1 MNIPRTL
8 RHSPSPPPEDKT
20 SPSLQSYTLSN
31 ASGGSSPQI
40 YSHSGYNSSPD
51 IHRAFD
57 FQDVELTPFSL
68 PEPTVN
74 SSSTITVMT
83 STTTTE
89 TSSFGKPGLIRRL
102 SSAGRGRLRGRTSTT
117 NLKNTRDQNLGSV
130 VRRRS
135 DVRTTTDGAGA
146 SGDEH
151 EPSIHREEDD
161 DHTPLAT
168 AAIPT
173 ANIQRPRLFS
183 LTRRSS
189 NSESTLQRTP
199 PRGLSR
205 RPSTVDNTK
214 QKTTIIIP
222 KTTTF
227 TKIGRKKKKQLRFT
241 LDDVAGKMYWSSSSS
256 SRTKQIYVDDIREIR
271 AGADA
276 VNYMEAHNEAQ
287 CAPGCWLTIIYIDP
301 ERSKGRS
308 MKLMH
313 IIAEDEATC
322 DKWHKALQHVMN
334 SRDAR
339 MEGLAVNNEKHW
351 LAQWRTEMVKRF
363 GQNDH
368 PDSDEKI
375 DLATLR
381 KICRSVS
388 IFKSAS
394 DIQAIFT
401 SIGGLRTGTIN
412 KAQYVE
418 FFRRLTERRELRYV
432 FEQAKKTQSS
442 TLTEEDFLDF
452 LSNHQG
458 VVISHLTR
466 QYWEDIYTKYAQH
479 EKSLVHGGP
488 SDTGLVSGTGMSF
501 DGFSRFLSSS
511 TNNVLAPK
519 PASGKLTR
527 PLNEY
532 FISSS
537 HNTYL
542 QGRQIWG
549 ESSPEMYTEA
559 LKRGC
564 RCIEID
570 CDNGVDG
577 KPVVTHVKTATTRVP
592 FLDCIKAIDQYAFFA
607 SDYPLIVSLEVHCN
621 SDQQKIMANIM
632 TTVFGSKLLLH
643 PLTPNDYTLPSPEEL
658 KGRIL
663 VKVKLPRPDEPVATS
678 PVAKKQVHTR
688 TRSISAPGPPPAQPT
703 FGPKMVVKSP
713 TALKRDLTSQVGSIV
728 LADASSSF
736 GGETVV
742 GSSRPS
748 LSGSEDSDGSTETV
762 TSPRKTKH
770 ISNIVKELGELGVYT
785 RGAKFSTWDS
795 VESNMPNH
803 VYSFNESTFEARCAK
818 KDGKVALETHNR
830 SFLMRVYPKATRWQ
844 SGNFTPL
851 QFWRRGVQMCATN
864 WQTYDLGTQLNDAMF
879 AAGMD
884 KTGYVLKPSELRRS
898 RESITGERLKIGRK
912 HVKFTVNVIS
922 AQYLEAPSDMRHDAE
937 MNPHVVL
944 EMFYPEDKGKDAD
957 TDDTL
962 TSATPLRS
970 AKSSTKRTET
980 VQGNG
985 YDPIFDA
992 EEQNTFVMSAV
1003 TKHPSLI
1010 FVRFSVFLNNR
1021 SEPICTFTG
1030 KLVTLGHGY
1039 RHLPLYS
1046 RNGELLHSK
1055 LFVKLVREEPRPWGP
1070 EGDGTLPGAQE
1081 STGRQWRKWL
1091 PSRTPSGRKPAGLK
1105 DGKGEDDKFMKEQ
1118 ESGYF
1123 SQG

>member
-1 MNIPRTL
+1 MDG
-8 RHSPSPPPEDKT
+8 H
-20 SPSLQSYTLSN
+20 Q
-31 ASGGSSPQI
+31 
-40 YSHSGYNSSPD
+40 
-51 IHRAFD
+51 
-57 FQDVELTPFSL
+57 VC
-68 PEPTVN
+68 
-74 SSSTITVMT
+74 
-83 STTTTE
+83 
-89 TSSFGKPGLIRRL
+89 
-102 SSAGRGRLRGRTSTT
+102 
-117 NLKNTRDQNLGSV
+117 DQEN
-130 VRRRS
+130 
-135 DVRTTTDGAGA
+135 
-146 SGDEH
+146 

-161 DHTPLAT
+161 DHTPLANG
-168 AAIPT
+168 AVPT
-173 ANIQRPRLFS
+173 PSIQRPRLFS

-189 NSESTLQRTP
+189 NTESPAQRIP
-199 PRGLSR
+199 PHGLSR
-205 RPSTVDNTK
+205 RPSTVDNA
-214 QKTTIIIP
+214 QKSTIIIP

-227 TKIGRKKKKQLRFT
+227 TKIGRKKKKQLKFT
-241 LDDVAGKMYWSSSSS
+241 LDDVAGKMYWSSNSTNA
-256 SRTKQIYVDDIREIR
+256 RKQMYIDDIREIR
-271 AGADA
+271 AGPDA
-276 VNYMEAHNEAQ
+276 ANYMEANNETQ
-287 CAPGCWLTIIYIDP
+287 CTPGCWLTIVYIDP

-313 IIAEDEATC
+313 IIAENETTC
-322 DKWHKALQHVMN
+322 DKWHKALQHVMKT
-334 SRDAR
+334 RDAR

-351 LAQWRTEMVKRF
+351 LAQWRAEMVKRF

-388 IFKSAS
+388 IFKSSA
-394 DIQAIFT
+394 DIQTIFNN
-401 SIGGLRTGTIN
+401 IGGFKTGTIN
-412 KAQYVE
+412 QAQYLE

-432 FEQAKKTQSS
+432 FDQANNKTQAP
-442 TLTEEDFLDF
+442 TLSEEDFLDF
-452 LSNHQG
+452 LSTHQG
-458 VVISHLTR
+458 IVVSQLTR
-466 QYWEDIYTKYAQH
+466 QHWVDVYAKYA
-479 EKSLVHGGP
+479 HGDRPTTDGT
-488 SDTGLVSGTGMSF
+488 STGAKPLTASRMTF
-501 DGFSRFLSSS
+501 EGFSRFLFSSANAILS
-511 TNNVLAPK
+511 PK
-519 PASGKLTR
+519 PATGKLTR

-592 FLDCIKAIDQYAFFA
+592 FLDCIKAIEQYAFFA
-607 SDYPLIVSLEVHCN
+607 SEYPLIVSLEVHCN
-621 SDQQKIMANIM
+621 SDQQKIMANM
-632 TTVFGSKLLLH
+632 MVTVFGTKLLLH
-643 PLTPNDYTLPSPEEL
+643 PLTSDDYTLPSPEEL

-663 VKVKLPRPDEPVATS
+663 VKVKLPRPDEPAPTS
-678 PVAKKQVHTR
+678 PVTRRQQHTR
-688 TRSISAPGPPPAQPT
+688 NRSISAPAPPLAQPT
-703 FGPKMVVKSP
+703 FNPKMLVKSP
-713 TALKRDLTSQVGSIV
+713 TSLNRDLTAQVESIV

-736 GGETVV
+736 GSGSTLS
-742 GSSRPS
+742 SSRNS
-748 LSGSEDSDGSTETV
+748 ISGSEESDVSTETI
-762 TSPRKTKH
+762 TTPKKTKH
-770 ISNIVKELGELGVYT
+770 VSNIVKELGELGVYT
-785 RGAKFSTWDS
+785 RGAKFSDWDS
-795 VESNMPNH
+795 AESNMPNH

-830 SFLMRVYPKATRWQ
+830 SYLMRVYPKATRWQ

-879 AAGMD
+879 ANGMD
-884 KTGYVLKPSELRRS
+884 RTGYVLKPSELRRS
-898 RESITGERLKIGRK
+898 RESTTGERLKLGRT
-912 HVKFTVNVIS
+912 HVKFTVNIIS

-957 TDDTL
+957 NDDTL

-985 YDPIFDA
+985 YDPIFDP
-992 EEQNTFVMSAV
+992 EEHNTFVMSAV

-1021 SEPICTFTG
+1021 SESICTFTG
-1030 KLVTLGHGY
+1030 KLVALGLGY

-1091 PSRTPSGRKPAGLK
+1091 PSRTPSGRKPTGWK
-1105 DGKGEDDKFMKEQ
+1105 EGKGEDGKVMKEQ

>member
-1 MNIPRTL
+1 
-8 RHSPSPPPEDKT
+8 
-20 SPSLQSYTLSN
+20 
-31 ASGGSSPQI
+31 
-40 YSHSGYNSSPD
+40 
-51 IHRAFD
+51 
-57 FQDVELTPFSL
+57 
-68 PEPTVN
+68 
-74 SSSTITVMT
+74 
-83 STTTTE
+83 
-89 TSSFGKPGLIRRL
+89 
-102 SSAGRGRLRGRTSTT
+102 
-117 NLKNTRDQNLGSV
+117 
-130 VRRRS
+130 
-135 DVRTTTDGAGA
+135 
-146 SGDEH
+146 
-151 EPSIHREEDD
+151 
-161 DHTPLAT
+161 
-168 AAIPT
+168 
-173 ANIQRPRLFS
+173 
-183 LTRRSS
+183 
-189 NSESTLQRTP
+189 
-199 PRGLSR
+199 
-205 RPSTVDNTK
+205 
-214 QKTTIIIP
+214 
-222 KTTTF
+222 
-227 TKIGRKKKKQLRFT
+227 
-241 LDDVAGKMYWSSSSS
+241 MY
-256 SRTKQIYVDDIREIR
+256 IDDIREIR
-271 AGADA
+271 TGSDA
-276 VNYMEAHNEAQ
+276 ANYMEANNETQ

-313 IIAEDEATC
+313 IIAENEATC

-334 SRDAR
+334 TRDAR

-351 LAQWRTEMVKRF
+351 LAQWRVEMVKRF

-388 IFKSAS
+388 IFKSS
-394 DIQAIFT
+394 NDIQAIFN
-401 SIGGLRTGTIN
+401 SIGGFKTGTISQ
-412 KAQYVE
+412 AQYLE
-418 FFRRLTERRELRYV
+418 FFRQLTERRELRFV
-432 FEQAKKTQSS
+432 FDQARKTQAS
-442 TLTEEDFLDF
+442 TLSEEDFLDF
-452 LSNHQG
+452 LSTHQG
-458 VVISHLTR
+458 IVISHLTR
-466 QYWEDIYTKYAQH
+466 QYWVDAYAKYTH
-479 EKSLVHGGP
+479 GDTSMVNDTSTDSESL
-488 SDTGLVSGTGMSF
+488 STSGMTF
-501 DGFSRFLSSS
+501 EGFTKFLTSS
-511 TNNVLAPK
+511 TNAVLSPK
-519 PASGKLTR
+519 PTTSKLTR

-592 FLDCIKAIDQYAFFA
+592 FLDCIKAIEQYAFFA

-621 SDQQKIMANIM
+621 NDQQKIMANMMIA
-632 TTVFGSKLLLH
+632 VFGSKLLLH
-643 PLTPNDYTLPSPEEL
+643 PLTTNDYTLPSPEDL

-663 VKVKLPRPDEPVATS
+663 VKVKLPRPDEPTPNS
-678 PVAKKQVHTR
+678 PVTKRQLHTR
-688 TRSISAPGPPPAQPT
+688 NRSISAPVTPPTQPT
-703 FGPKMVVKSP
+703 LGPKVLQKPP
-713 TALKRDLTSQVGSIV
+713 TSLNSELTAQVESIV
-728 LADASSSF
+728 LADTSSSF
-736 GGETVV
+736 GSGSTLS
-742 GSSRPS
+742 SSRTS
-748 LSGSEDSDGSTETV
+748 MSGSEESDESTETI
-762 TSPRKTKH
+762 TTPKKPKH
-770 ISNIVKELGELGVYT
+770 VSNIVKELGELGVYT
-785 RGAKFSTWDS
+785 RGVKFSDWDS
-795 VESNMPNH
+795 AESHMPNH

-830 SFLMRVYPKATRWQ
+830 SYLMRVYPKATRWQ

-864 WQTYDLGTQLNDAMF
+864 WQTYDLGTQLNDSMF
-879 AAGMD
+879 ASGMD
-884 KTGYVLKPSELRRS
+884 VTGYVLKPSELRRS
-898 RESITGERLKIGRK
+898 RESITGERLKLGRK

-937 MNPHVVL
+937 MNPHVVF

-957 TDDTL
+957 KDDTL
-962 TSATPLRS
+962 TCATPLRS

-985 YDPIFDA
+985 YDPIFDSD
-992 EEQNTFVMSAV
+992 ERNTFVMSAV

-1030 KLVTLGHGY
+1030 KLVALGLGY

-1055 LFVKLVREEPRPWGP
+1055 LFVKLVREEPKPWGP

-1081 STGRQWRKWL
+1081 STGRPWRKWL
-1091 PSRTPSGRKPAGLK
+1091 PSRTPSGRKPAGSRE
-1105 DGKGEDDKFMKEQ
+1105 GKGEDGKGPTEQ